1 MAIQYETLDEF
12 HKLVNKYK
20 EIGEVDLNT
29 LEVEGK
35 PVAKITWQHG
45 GTAENARNGAFIEDI
60 LAVAYARLA
69 IFQDK
74 FPCRENAVALTKIEE
89 AVLWLAQRKAE
100 RENRGVYGTEQK

>member
-1 MAIQYETLDEF
+1 MRYQNFLYVGLLDE
-12 HKLVNKYK
+12 
-20 EIGEVDLNT
+20 NT
-29 LEVEGK
+29 LKVSELKEVVPEVENDDYFHWG
-35 PVAKITWQHG
+35 V
-45 GTAENARNGAFIEDI
+45 EDI
-60 LAVAYARLA
+60 LAVTYARLA